1 MIPEVPENEIEISC
15 SRSSGPGGQNVNKT
29 STKVIATWNVSTS
42 TAFTKEQKERI
53 IARYNNEILQT
64 RNQETRSQLENKK
77 RAIRKLNS
85 LVHSALKVDKN
96 RIATKPTFSSRLRRL
111 VSKKHRSQTKILRK
125 KPNADD

>member
-1 MIPEVPENEIEISC
+1 MLPNVPENEIEISC

-29 STKVIATWNVSTS
+29 STKVIVTWNVSNS

-64 RNQETRSQLENKK
+64 RNQETRSQLENKN

-96 RIATKPTFSSRLRRL
+96 RIATRPTFGSKLRRL
-111 VSKKHRSQTKILRK
+111 ISKKHHSQTKNLRK
-125 KPNADD
+125 KPNVDD